1 MIEKRGK
8 FIVAEGLD
16 GSGKTEQVRLLTED
30 LRRRGIDII
39 PTQEHWRGDILGQ
52 VIHKIVELKEE
63 VVEPSAVQL
72 TFIGNRLNHTSSFIE
87 PLLRKG
93 RNVVSDRYLE
103 SNLAYA
109 GETDREILI
118 MLTEEF
124 IRSKKILRP
133 DLSILIDV
141 PVDKIM
147 DRLELRRRMMV
158 GIGDS
163 KAESSIFEKK
173 PKLLRVRDNYL
184 ERFNKGDENMII
196 VDGSGTREEV
206 HSRVVE
212 EIQRR
217 GILGNK

>member
-1 MIEKRGK
+1 M
-8 FIVAEGLD
+8 
-16 GSGKTEQVRLLTED
+16 
-30 LRRRGIDII
+30 
-39 PTQEHWRGDILGQ
+39 
-52 VIHKIVELKEE
+52 
-63 VVEPSAVQL
+63 
-72 TFIGNRLNHTSSFIE
+72 
-87 PLLRKG
+87 
-93 RNVVSDRYLE
+93 E
-103 SNLAYA
+103 STLAYA